1 MRKQLR
7 TENIKDVFVEQTKGT
22 RFYENYGISQWVY
35 VPENFQE
42 LRELLLNK
50 LQELKVMLFDT
61 GIRKGYDEE
70 IWVRGICFKK
80 DNTVSVRV
88 KENDIRVI
96 MVGVDYS
103 LMWEMIQTIL
113 NHI

>member
-7 TENIKDVFVEQTKGT
+7 TENIENVYVETNKRTK
-22 RFYENYGISQWVY
+22 FYKNYGVSTCVFL
-35 VPENFQE
+35 PETFQE
-42 LRELLLNK
+42 LRDLLLNK
-50 LQELKVMLFDT
+50 LQKLKVMLFDT

-88 KENDIRVI
+88 KDNDIRII
-96 MVGVDYS
+96 MVGVEYA
-103 LMWEMIQTIL
+103 LMWEMIKSIL